1 MIPDT
6 VIVLA
11 KSPRPGRV
19 KTRLQPT
26 FSGEQAA
33 ALAAAA
39 IRDTLDTVAALGP
52 RLTVIAWDG
61 PAVSWLPADALVL
74 PQRGAGLDE
83 RLEHVFEDV
92 FSLATSPGKDE
103 NRPGSEKES
112 PTLLVGMDTP
122 QLIPADLDVDWSG
135 HDALLGPSHDGG
147 YWVIGFRHH
156 VRGGIVGVPMSTPQ
170 TGEAQ
175 LARLR
180 ALGLDVLVLPVLLDV
195 DQPADAAHVAAAAPN
210 SRFGQLHRRLVG

>member
-26 FSGEQAA
+26 FSGEEAA
-33 ALAAAA
+33 ALAAAS
-39 IRDTLDTVAALGP
+39 IRDTLDAVADLGP

-61 PAVSWLPADALVL
+61 PAVSWLPPDALVL

-92 FSLATSPGKDE
+92 FSLGASVGEDGNGPGRGRG
-103 NRPGSEKES
+103 RP
-112 PTLLVGMDTP
+112 TVLVGMDTP
-122 QLIPADLDVDWSG
+122 QLTAADLDVDWTG
-135 HDALLGPSHDGG
+135 HDAVFGPSHDGG
-147 YWVIGFRHH
+147 YWVIGFRRH
-156 VRGGIVGVPMSTPQ
+156 VPGSIVGVPMSTPQ
-170 TGEAQ
+170 TGGAQ
-175 LARLR
+175 LERLR
-180 ALGLDVLVLPVLLDV
+180 ALGLDVAVLPVLLDV
-195 DQPADAAHVAAAAPN
+195 DQPADAVHVAAAAPD
-210 SRFGQLHRRLVG
+210 SRFGRLHRRLVG

>member
-11 KSPRPGRV
+11 KSPRPGQV

-26 FSGEQAA
+26 FSGAEAA

-39 IRDTLDTVAALGP
+39 IRDTLDTVAELGP

-61 PAVSWLPADALVL
+61 PAVSWLPPDAVVV

-83 RLEHVFEDV
+83 RLERVFEDV
-92 FSLATSPGKDE
+92 FSLAASPGEDGHGVG
-103 NRPGSEKES
+103 RGHGR

-122 QLIPADLDVDWSG
+122 QLTAADLDVDWTG
-135 HDALLGPSHDGG
+135 HDAVFGPSHDGG
-147 YWVIGFRHH
+147 YWAIGFRRHMP
-156 VRGGIVGVPMSTPQ
+156 GSILGVPMSTPE
-170 TGEAQ
+170 TGEEQ
-175 LARLR
+175 LGRLR
-180 ALGLDVLVLPVLLDV
+180 AMGLDVAVLPLLLDV
-195 DQPADAAHVAAAAPN
+195 DQPADAVHVAAAAPD
-210 SRFGQLHRRLVG
+210 SRFGRLHRRLVG